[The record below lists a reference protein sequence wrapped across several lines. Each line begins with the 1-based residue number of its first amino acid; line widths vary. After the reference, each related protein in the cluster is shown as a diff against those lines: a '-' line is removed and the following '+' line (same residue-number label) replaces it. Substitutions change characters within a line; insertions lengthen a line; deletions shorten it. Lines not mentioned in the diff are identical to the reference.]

1 MMTKPQI
8 LVPNDTGIHNASDY
22 VDRLEKAKS
31 YRDLSTII
39 VCPTRGMISARI
51 VQNWQGLIKPMN
63 QKVIGPIFMEGM
75 EVGEAYNS
83 VIKMILE
90 NPELSKFKFI
100 LTLEEDN
107 APPADGLMK
116 LYESIDDYDA
126 VGGLYWTKGET
137 GQPMCYGNPEVM
149 PMNFIP
155 QVPPPDTITP
165 CNGLG
170 MGFTLFRMEMLKD
183 KRFDYGHWF
192 KTKQEVVPG
201 GGTQMMTQDLWFF
214 QKARDMGYKV
224 ACDSRVKVGHYDAA
238 TQIMW

>member
-1 MMTKPQI
+1 VTKPVI
-8 LVPNDTGIHNASDY
+8 LVPDDTGIHNASDY
-22 VDRLEKAKS
+22 VDRLDKSKS

-39 VCPTRGMISARI
+39 VCPTRGVISARI
-51 VQNWQGLIKPMN
+51 VQNWQGLIRPMN

-75 EVGEAYNS
+75 EVGEAYNG

-90 NPELSKFKFI
+90 NQELSKFKFL

-126 VGGLYWTKGET
+126 VGGLYWTKGEG
-137 GQPMCYGNPEVM
+137 GQPMCYGNPDSM
-149 PMNFIP
+149 PLNFIP
-155 QVPPPDTITP
+155 QVPQPDTITP

-183 KRFDYGHWF
+183 KRFEYGSWF

-201 GGTQMMTQDLWFF
+201 QGVQMFTQDLWFF
-214 QKARDMGYKV
+214 QHARDMGYKF
-224 ACDSRVKVGHYDAA
+224 ACDARVKVGHYDAEN
-238 TQIMW
+238 QIMW

>member
-1 MMTKPQI
+1 MAQPLI
-8 LVPNDTGIHNASDY
+8 LVPDDAGVHNASDY
-22 VDRLEKAKS
+22 VPRLEKAKS

-39 VCPTRGMISARI
+39 VCPTRGVIPARI
-51 VQNWQGLIKPMN
+51 VQNWQGMIRPMN

-75 EVGEAYNS
+75 EVGEAYNN

-90 NPELSKFKFI
+90 NPDLSKFKFL

-126 VGGLYWTKGET
+126 VGGLYWTKGPD
-137 GQPMCYGNPEVM
+137 GQPMCYGDPNMM

-155 QVPPPDTITP
+155 RVPPPESITP

-183 KRFDYGHWF
+183 KRFDYGNWF
-192 KTKQEVVPG
+192 KTKQEIVPG
-201 GGTQMMTQDLWFF
+201 GGTQMFTQDLWFF
-214 QKARDMGYKV
+214 QHAKDMGYKF
-224 ACDSRVKVGHYDAA
+224 ACDSRVKVGHYDLEN
-238 TQIMW
+238 QIMW